1 MKYIKP
7 RNLIT
12 EDTQEKTNKGSTSI
26 IFDLCVCMLL
36 INPNFLDKLLDVGL
50 KARYSEDSS
59 IFLNDLKNL
68 LFAKNRLKVGKFV
81 EDRCVE
87 DPEMNRI
94 NSLFNQYSN
103 DFNIE
108 QDWNKLIKARNLARN
123 IQDKLLIDEKL
134 TSEMVTAVY
143 WIGPNKTDDH
153 NEDMVV
159 EIATGKQF
167 SININKKIN
176 LTKTQ
181 SFNTVLSIL
190 FNKSDN
196 LFSDDMLP
204 KWDKLVR
211 EWVKLVYTNSKPN
224 IKAQIKKFID
234 PERIESLTY
243 FGYFD
248 IKHSNPNVA
257 ILGEF
262 IPELNENIL
271 NFSDLMSEIWKQK
284 EKCLDNLSE
293 VDNEWNEKK
302 IFILNSRI
310 IEYYITSEFKKI
322 TQDKA
327 AADENGFIK
336 STDKV
341 KMRIAKLILDTI
353 GSQEKDVYYFTTS
366 GDTFYRIPERDFF
379 RKNYDDLTILYDCH
393 TELTPSKE
401 DEELNNSNFKIKLML
416 DENQLL
422 LIDLETKFSGGEMSG
437 RFSSKYKIEFAADFN
452 YQIHHKEMGGEI
464 Y

>member
-1 MKYIKP
+1 
-7 RNLIT
+7 
-12 EDTQEKTNKGSTSI
+12 
-26 IFDLCVCMLL
+26 
-36 INPNFLDKLLDVGL
+36 
-50 KARYSEDSS
+50 
-59 IFLNDLKNL
+59 
-68 LFAKNRLKVGKFV
+68 
-81 EDRCVE
+81 
-87 DPEMNRI
+87 
-94 NSLFNQYSN
+94 
-103 DFNIE
+103 
-108 QDWNKLIKARNLARN
+108 
-123 IQDKLLIDEKL
+123 
-134 TSEMVTAVY
+134 
-143 WIGPNKTDDH
+143 
-153 NEDMVV
+153 
-159 EIATGKQF
+159 
-167 SININKKIN
+167 
-176 LTKTQ
+176 
-181 SFNTVLSIL
+181 
-190 FNKSDN
+190 
-196 LFSDDMLP
+196 MLP